1 MNGNTNQNFQ
11 YVMPDDDDEED
22 YAVED
27 GGNEMVDMDDDEA

>member
-1 MNGNTNQNFQ
+1 MNANTNQNFQ

-22 YAVED
+22 YVED